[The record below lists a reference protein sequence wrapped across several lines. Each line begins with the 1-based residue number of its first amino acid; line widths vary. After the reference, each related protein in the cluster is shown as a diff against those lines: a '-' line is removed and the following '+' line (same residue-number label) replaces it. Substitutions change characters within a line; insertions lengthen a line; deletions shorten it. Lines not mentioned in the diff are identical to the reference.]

1 MNKNKKEKNKIA
13 LLQAGLVV
21 FILVAVG
28 ITGYLIY
35 NLFAS
40 DDQEIYTSLP
50 ENMIALGLEAKNVKE
65 VSKAD
70 VYEMQVGEKKKDLD
84 LSLTLMD
91 RAATDSSTEPLRM
104 GDTLS
109 LQKKAAERQMEQKN
123 TPVPIE
129 PKRSSTAPKKSQTV
143 RASSPVEP
151 AASADNNMFGQTIA
165 FSQSSASRKNS
176 PAGSVKACINKGGAV
191 GSGDII
197 QVRLLEPFGDMPK
210 NTVLTATCQL
220 SDVRLYLVFNNMNAK
235 AFDMDGLEGLAIS
248 DSRTQAGAEVL
259 KDEAQSVVQSGAEAI
274 SPAVGTG
281 VNILTR
287 IFSSNRNR
295 NSRTTIEVPTA
306 YALYLK
312 SN

>member
-1 MNKNKKEKNKIA
+1 M
-13 LLQAGLVV
+13 LLQTGLVV

-40 DDQEIYTSLP
+40 DDQETYTSLP

-91 RAATDSSTEPLRM
+91 RAQTDSSTEPLRL
-104 GDTLS
+104 GDTVS
-109 LQKKAAERQMEQKN
+109 LQKKAADRQTEQKN
-123 TPVPIE
+123 TPVSKE
-129 PKRSSTAPKKSQTV
+129 PKKSATAPKKSP
-143 RASSPVEP
+143 ASPVET
-151 AASADNNMFGQTIA
+151 AASTDNNMFGQTIA
-165 FSQSSASRKNS
+165 FSQSSGSRKNS
-176 PAGSVKACINKGGAV
+176 PTGSVKACINKGGAV

-235 AFDMDGLEGLAIS
+235 AFDMDGLEGLAIA

-274 SPAVGTG
+274 SPEVGTG

-295 NSRTTIEVPTA
+295 NSRTTIDVPTA